1 MNLTITERAE
11 NPTKSRQDFLKYTM
25 KRYFLLVFAIFV
37 ALVIYAQCDVAAYIV
52 DPDGYVNVRS
62 DANSK
67 ADIVTKL
74 NSGTTVYY
82 EYNSNSKWYRISL
95 EKAGTPLGYIHS
107 SRLELVTSSD
117 PVDNYDD
124 ASAFNIVVKEPGNI
138 LKYLPMDQLTQIKSL
153 TISGNMY
160 ETDIAIIKMCT
171 NLQYL
176 NMATAT
182 ISESPESFERRKND
196 MFKSH
201 DPMPDCYIP
210 AEAFAEMK
218 LTEVVLP
225 KTVKLICTSAF
236 YGCTSLE
243 KVNLGESLLII
254 ERSAFAKTSISEIKF
269 PKSLK
274 QIKGEAFDKVTT
286 LRVIDLSK
294 CIMPEF
300 ARNIRGIEVNA
311 NIGCLP
317 SLETLYMPQGMDT
330 FNPFVSKDC
339 SSSNLKDVYVGKDVK
354 IMNYSLDNVNLH
366 FQSEIAPDLNSFGF
380 SEKITNCTI
389 YVPKNGNI
397 TSYFAKFNGNGNKI
411 VQE

>member
-1 MNLTITERAE
+1 
-11 NPTKSRQDFLKYTM
+11 M
-25 KRYFLLVFAIFV
+25 KRISLLVFTIFV
-37 ALVIYAQCDVAAYIV
+37 ALVTYAQCDIAANIV

-67 ADIVTKL
+67 ADIVAKL
-74 NSGTTVYY
+74 YSGTTVYY
-82 EYNSNSKWYRISL
+82 EYNSDSKWYRISL
-95 EKAGTPLGYIHS
+95 EKASTPLGFVHS

-117 PVDNYDD
+117 PVGNSDD

-138 LKYLPMDQLTQIKSL
+138 LKYLPMDKLTQIKSL
-153 TISGNMY
+153 TISGHMY

-176 NMATAT
+176 NMANAT
-182 ISESPESFERRKND
+182 ISESPESFEHRKND

-210 AEAFAEMK
+210 TEAFAEMK

-225 KTVKLICTSAF
+225 KTVKQICTSAF
-236 YGCTSLE
+236 YGCKSLE

-254 ERSAFAKTSISEIKF
+254 ERSAFAKTSLFEIKF

-274 QIKGEAFDKVTT
+274 QIKGDAFDKVYT
-286 LRVIDLSK
+286 LLVIDLSK
-294 CIMPEF
+294 CTMPEF
-300 ARNIRGIEVNA
+300 TRNIGGLEVNA

-317 SLETLYMPQGMDT
+317 NLETFYMPQGMDT

-339 SSSNLKDVYVGKDVK
+339 SSSILKDVYVGKDVK
-354 IMNYSLDNVNLH
+354 IMNYSLDNINLH
-366 FQSEIAPDLNSFGF
+366 FQSEIAPEINSFGF
-380 SEKITNCTI
+380 FEKITNCTI

-411 VQE
+411 IQEQ